1 MTEKFDAIII
11 GTGQAGPSLAQ
22 RMTREGMKTAIIERK
37 LFGGTCVNVG
47 CIPTK
52 ALVASA
58 RAAHMA
64 RRGSDFGVTIEGQI
78 KVDMKQVKAR
88 KDAIVKQSNDGVT
101 NWLKTMENLIVFEGH
116 GRLESANS
124 VRVDGDMLEAEKIVL
139 NVGGRAIVPDMPGVD
154 DVEYLTNSSMM
165 EVDFL
170 PDHLVIIGGSYIGLE
185 FAHMFRRFGSRVTVV
200 QRGDR
205 LVARE
210 DPDVSEA
217 IKDILENEGIEVRL
231 EAECVGFEKRGKQVV
246 VTASCASGPEAIV
259 GSHVLLAVGRI
270 PNTHDLGLEAAG
282 IETDARG
289 YIVVDDQLHTNVP
302 GIWAMGDVNG
312 QGAFTHTSYND
323 YEILAANMFDNDPRR
338 VSDRITTY
346 GLFIDPPLGR
356 VGMTETQ
363 VRESGRK
370 ALVGKMMMAR
380 VGRARER
387 SETQGFMKI
396 LVEAESERILGAT
409 ILGIGGDEIIHSLL
423 DVMYADAPY
432 TVIQRAMHIHPTV
445 TELIPTMLGDLKPLE

>member
-1 MTEKFDAIII
+1 MTEKFDAVII

-101 NWLKTMENLIVFEGH
+101 NWLKTMENLTVLEGH

-124 VRVDGDMLEAEKIVL
+124 IRVNGDLLEAEKIVF
-139 NVGGRAIVPDMPGVD
+139 NVGGRANVPNMPGVD
-154 DVEYLTNSSMM
+154 DVEYLTNASMM

-185 FAHMFRRFGSRVTVV
+185 FAQMYRRFGSRVTIVEMAPKLI
-200 QRGDR
+200 G
-205 LVARE
+205 RE
-210 DPDVSEA
+210 DDEVSAAVRE
-217 IKDILENEGIEVRL
+217 ILENDGIDIRLNANCIGLARRDGQVAVTADCEPGIE
-231 EAECVGFEKRGKQVV
+231 E
-246 VTASCASGPEAIV
+246 IV
-259 GSHVLLAVGRI
+259 GSHVLLAVGRR
-270 PNTHDLGLEAAG
+270 PNTDDLGLEAAG
-282 IETDARG
+282 VETDTRG
-289 YIVVDDQLHTNVP
+289 YIVVDDELRTNVP

-312 QGAFTHTSYND
+312 RGAFTHTSYND

-356 VGMTETQ
+356 AGMTETQ

-387 SETQGFMKI
+387 SETQGFMKVLI
-396 LVEAESERILGAT
+396 EVETNKILGAT
-409 ILGIGGDEIIHSLL
+409 ILGIGGDEAIHSVL

-432 TVIQRAMHIHPTV
+432 TAIQRAVHIHPTV
-445 TELIPTMLGDLKPLE
+445 SELIPTMLGDLRPLD